1 MKKIILFFVILLM
14 VACCSNKNQSTKSVD
29 LVLATPDIVIYK
41 TANDYTNNVPVIMDV
56 ERTRIVRYP
65 APIDVRR
72 GDAFATPIKLDNG
85 YLLDRYGITSNV
97 VFLDYTFE
105 QYANLL
111 QAPTLDEMMLHII
124 DKNPLVELW
133 NCGKRAQYKTIED
146 VNVLVKLN
154 FENCKNL
161 IK

>member
-1 MKKIILFFVILLM
+1 MKKLVLFSVILLM
-14 VACCSNKNQSTKSVD
+14 VACCSNKKQSVKNVD
-29 LVLATPDIVIYK
+29 LLLATPNVIVYK
-41 TANDYTNNVPVIMDV
+41 TINDYTNNVAVIMDA

-65 APIDVRR
+65 APIDVRH
-72 GDAFATPIKLDNG
+72 GDTYVAPIKLDNG
-85 YLLDRYGITSNV
+85 YLLDCFGITKNV

-105 QYANLL
+105 QYANFS

-146 VNVLVKLN
+146 VNVVVKSN